1 MFGRK
6 VLNEIL
12 SIVKGES
19 RVVGVLEKRIE
30 ALEGREGRL
39 LDRLMAKNYAE
50 YILGRDVVNEEGVEV
65 KEIPEDSQEDN
76 AGGILEVKE

>member
-6 VLNEIL
+6 MLAEIL

-30 ALEGREGRL
+30 ALELREGRL

-50 YILGRDVVNEEGVEV
+50 FILGRDVVEEERVEV
-65 KEIPEDSQEDN
+65 KEIPEDTREDN

>member
-6 VLNEIL
+6 VLDEIL

-19 RVVGVLEKRIE
+19 RVVSVLEKRIE
-30 ALEGREGRL
+30 ALERREGRL
-39 LDRLMAKNYAE
+39 LDRLMATNYAE
-50 YILGRDVVNEEGVEV
+50 YILGRDVVNEERIPA
-65 KEIPEDSQEDN
+65 KEIPEDTREDN

>member
-6 VLNEIL
+6 VLDEIL

-19 RVVGVLEKRIE
+19 RVVSVLEKRIE

-39 LDRLMAKNYAE
+39 LDRLMAKSYTE
-50 YILGRDVVNEEGVEV
+50 YILGQDVVDEEKIVV
-65 KEIPEDSQEDN
+65 KDIPEEAQDDN